1 MRISSVQNR
10 KCIYIYIYVCVLKIY
25 KHPMSLRKEI
35 SDRVNGNHKYSKV
48 KGIIPG
54 VFEKQ
59 D

>member
-1 MRISSVQNR
+1 MFKTENV
-10 KCIYIYIYVCVLKIY
+10 YIYIYVCVLKIY